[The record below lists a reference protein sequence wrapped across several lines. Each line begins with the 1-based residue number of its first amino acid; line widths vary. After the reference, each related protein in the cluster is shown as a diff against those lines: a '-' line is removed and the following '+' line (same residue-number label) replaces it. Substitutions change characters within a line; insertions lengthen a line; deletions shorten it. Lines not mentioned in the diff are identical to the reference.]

1 MIFESDDDRRVF
13 FEANWRFLGPALF
26 SPEPGYSR
34 GQTQDLAPGMPA
46 EFIPERASNR
56 SQAV

>member
-13 FEANWRFLGPALF
+13 FEANRRFLGRALF

-46 EFIPERASNR
+46 EFIPERASK
-56 SQAV
+56 QPQDV